1 MIIQKIMKIRKKNAA
16 SELSIKLI
24 ILLLFI
30 IFNNILNYKTILYL
44 ENIYFIIFYLKKNI
58 IIFIE

>member
-1 MIIQKIMKIRKKNAA
+1 MKIRKKNAA